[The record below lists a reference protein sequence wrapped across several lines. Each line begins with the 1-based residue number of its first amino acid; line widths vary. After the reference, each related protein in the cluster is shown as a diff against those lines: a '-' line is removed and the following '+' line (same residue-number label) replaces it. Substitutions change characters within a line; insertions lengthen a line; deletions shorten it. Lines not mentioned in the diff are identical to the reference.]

1 VTNPDAANGVSTN
14 NIVEALLATSCQ
26 RHGRRDYPMKKSAI
40 LLVACPDRKGEVASI
55 ADFVYRHD
63 GNILHADEHADEES
77 GLFLMRVEFD
87 PKDFDLDLA
96 DFGKHFAPVA
106 EKFQMK
112 WRLAQSSQ
120 RPRMIAFV
128 SKYDHCLIDLLYRH
142 QSGELAC
149 DIPLIISNHPDNQP
163 LADFHKIPYAVVA
176 ITKDNK
182 NQAEERIQALI
193 TEHKADFMV
202 LARYMQ
208 ILSNNFVNR
217 YPQRIINIHHSFLP
231 AFVGARP
238 YHQAFER
245 GVKLIGATS
254 HYVTEVLDDGPIIEQ
269 DVVRVSHQDTVEDL
283 IRKGRDLEK
292 VVLSRAVRL
301 HIENR
306 VLVYGNKTVVF

>member
-1 VTNPDAANGVSTN
+1 
-14 NIVEALLATSCQ
+14 
-26 RHGRRDYPMKKSAI
+26 MKNSAI
-40 LLVACPDRKGEVASI
+40 LLVSCPDAKGEVATI
-55 ADFVYRHD
+55 ADFVFRHG

-87 PKDFDLDLA
+87 PRDFDIDLA
-96 DFGKHFAPVA
+96 DFGKRFSPIADSF
-106 EKFQMK
+106 KMT

-120 RPRMIAFV
+120 RPRMIIFV
-128 SKYDHCLIDLLYRH
+128 SKYDHCLVDLLYR
-142 QSGELAC
+142 QKSGELAC
-149 DIPLIISNHPDNQP
+149 DIPLIISNHPDNQVI
-163 LADFHKIPYAVVA
+163 ADFYKIPYEIISV
-176 ITKDNK
+176 TKQNK
-182 NQAEERIQALI
+182 TQAEERIHALI
-193 TEHKADFMV
+193 EQHRPDFMV

-208 ILSNNFVNR
+208 ILSNEFVNR

-238 YHQAFER
+238 YHQAFQR

-269 DVVRVSHQDTVEDL
+269 DVVRVSHRDTVDDL

-292 VVLSRAVRL
+292 VVLSRAVRS
-301 HIENR
+301 HVENR

>member
-1 VTNPDAANGVSTN
+1 
-14 NIVEALLATSCQ
+14 
-26 RHGRRDYPMKKSAI
+26 MKNSAI
-40 LLVACPDRKGEVASI
+40 LLISCPDRKGEVATI
-55 ADFVYRHD
+55 ADFVFRHG

-87 PKDFDLDLA
+87 PKDFDIDLSLEDLA
-96 DFGKHFAPVA
+96 DFSRHFSPVA
-106 EKFQMK
+106 EAFQMK

-120 RPRMIAFV
+120 RQRMIILV
-128 SKYDHCLIDLLYRH
+128 SKYDHCLADLLYRH
-142 QSGELAC
+142 KSGELVC
-149 DIPLIISNHPDNQP
+149 DIPLIISNHADNQAI
-163 LADFHKIPYAVVA
+163 ADFFKIPYAIVPV
-176 ITKDNK
+176 TKENK
-182 NQAEERIQALI
+182 TQAESKIQALI
-193 TEHKADFMV
+193 DEQKPDFMV

-208 ILSNNFVNR
+208 ILSNEFVSR

-269 DVVRVSHQDTVEDL
+269 DVVRVSHRDTVEDL

-292 VVLSRAVRL
+292 VVLSRAVRW
-301 HIENR
+301 HVENR